1 MDTPYPFINLSTSVI
16 SGFSPEVREKLL
28 FDHTTRNN
36 IMWCTDNYAFLG
48 AGFQARDSITV
59 DNITSKYPN
68 LILPRALKSKDTQ
81 RDRTRDMAEVF
92 TPSWICNKQNN
103 LIDSAWFGREDVFN
117 IEIDNADIAHS
128 WMPTSGK
135 IEFPEGKTWQDY
147 VTDIRLEIT
156 CGEAPYLVSRYDAV
170 SGAPL
175 PVEMRI
181 GLLDRK
187 LRVVGENTATSGQW
201 LAAAKAALRAIY
213 AYEWQGDNLLIARTN
228 ILHTILDFYRAR
240 FGRTIP
246 ARSLPG
252 FAYIISW
259 NIWQMDGLK
268 GVIPDTC
275 GERRAIIR
283 TLFGETEIVKH
294 CDGCNNCNIREH
306 NGTYAL
312 IADWPAD
319 TASSQVKHKKT
330 IRFIDLFK

>member
-147 VTDIRLEIT
+147 VTDILS
-156 CGEAPYLVSRYDAV
+156 AD
-170 SGAPL
+170 
-175 PVEMRI
+175 
-181 GLLDRK
+181 
-187 LRVVGENTATSGQW
+187 
-201 LAAAKAALRAIY
+201 
-213 AYEWQGDNLLIARTN
+213 
-228 ILHTILDFYRAR
+228 
-240 FGRTIP
+240 TIP
-246 ARSLPG
+246 FPVRHYP
-252 FAYIISW
+252 
-259 NIWQMDGLK
+259 LK
-268 GVIPDTC
+268 C
-275 GERRAIIR
+275 A
-283 TLFGETEIVKH
+283 
-294 CDGCNNCNIREH
+294 
-306 NGTYAL
+306 
-312 IADWPAD
+312 
-319 TASSQVKHKKT
+319 
-330 IRFIDLFK
+330 